1 MDARTFGNYLSRM
14 RKAQGMTQAELAE
27 QLHVTDKAVSR
38 WERGIGLPD
47 INTLEPLADALGL
60 TLADLMH
67 CRAPEEADAA
77 PTVQL
82 EDFFTM
88 LRRQHAV
95 DWHSVRTALLGL
107 SIALALW
114 GVLAC
119 PGTIAVHWYGLGD
132 GSFRADGWMHSLVIF
147 PLCAGIEFLS
157 LEIWNSFEQTGYYRR
172 WGEINLFI
180 IHAMSFGTRSAR
192 WMKIVLDLLFFF
204 CGSICGSMDDFFELI
219 PFSSCEKGT
228 AEYPQALRCPEFKTI
243 IQPSSSSTPALG
255 RAPTA

>member
-14 RKAQGMTQAELAE
+14 RKAQGLTQAELAE

-88 LRRQHAV
+88 LHCACLVGCFGLPRHHCGALVWSWRWFFSGRRLDAFSRHFPV
-95 DWHSVRTALLGL
+95 VCWH
-107 SIALALW
+107 
-114 GVLAC
+114 
-119 PGTIAVHWYGLGD
+119 
-132 GSFRADGWMHSLVIF
+132 
-147 PLCAGIEFLS
+147 
-157 LEIWNSFEQTGYYRR
+157 
-172 WGEINLFI
+172 
-180 IHAMSFGTRSAR
+180 
-192 WMKIVLDLLFFF
+192 
-204 CGSICGSMDDFFELI
+204 
-219 PFSSCEKGT
+219 
-228 AEYPQALRCPEFKTI
+228 
-243 IQPSSSSTPALG
+243 
-255 RAPTA
+255 

>member
-88 LRRQHAV
+88 LRR
-95 DWHSVRTALLGL
+95 TARRR
-107 SIALALW
+107 LA
-114 GVLAC
+114 
-119 PGTIAVHWYGLGD
+119 
-132 GSFRADGWMHSLVIF
+132 FRAHRPAWAEHCACLVGCFGLPRYHCGALVWSWRWFFSGRRLDAFSRHF
-147 PLCAGIEFLS
+147 PVVC
-157 LEIWNSFEQTGYYRR
+157 R
-172 WGEINLFI
+172 
-180 IHAMSFGTRSAR
+180 H
-192 WMKIVLDLLFFF
+192 
-204 CGSICGSMDDFFELI
+204 
-219 PFSSCEKGT
+219 
-228 AEYPQALRCPEFKTI
+228 
-243 IQPSSSSTPALG
+243 
-255 RAPTA
+255 

>member
-47 INTLEPLADALGL
+47 INTLKPLADALGL

-77 PTVQL
+77 PTIQL

-88 LRRQHAV
+88 LRRQHTV

-119 PGTIAVHWYGLGD
+119 PGMVLAMVLFGQTAGCILSSFSRCVLALNFYHWRSGIALN
-132 GSFRADGWMHSLVIF
+132 RQAIIA
-147 PLCAGIEFLS
+147 AGV
-157 LEIWNSFEQTGYYRR
+157 
-172 WGEINLFI
+172 
-180 IHAMSFGTRSAR
+180 RST
-192 WMKIVLDLLFFF
+192 
-204 CGSICGSMDDFFELI
+204 
-219 PFSSCEKGT
+219 FSSSMPC
-228 AEYPQALRCPEFKTI
+228 PSVHALPN
-243 IQPSSSSTPALG
+243 G
-255 RAPTA
+255 